1 MEPDSRS
8 HPILS
13 YVMSRKPLEQPII
26 GPSQFPVNRTGSD
39 YSRGH
44 LVDVGAGIGKEI
56 EDEELVNQLP
66 NLKNPE
72 ILALMT
78 AAITD
83 VVHARDVLQR
93 LGQRPDHED
102 VDQARIYIAQIE
114 SKLSKQ
120 LEAIVLEKRPE
131 GVDRREWRSEQARK
145 EKEAREATEREMFPF
160 KAVIH
165 LDDKHDEYE
174 NLLKDAEKQLA
185 DIYESSRCYSKVLPV
200 NDEVNEEVVRILQE
214 ASQRNFEK
222 LELKGRML
230 RFVPEAFGNLATLT
244 FIDLSNNQLEA
255 LPDSIAGLT
264 NLEALYLSSNML
276 ISLPDSLG
284 LLKSLKVLNVSA
296 NKLKALPDRI
306 SRCIALIELDASF
319 NQLAYLPTNIGNELV
334 NLQKF
339 FVHLNKLRSLPSS
352 ICEMESLR
360 VLDVHFNELRS
371 LPLAIGKLQNL
382 EILNASSNFSDLTT
396 IPNTIGDL
404 TNLVDLDLSNNQ
416 IKELPCSFGRL
427 NNLKKLNLDQNP
439 LVIPPQ
445 EIVQQGLDA
454 VLEYMKKRWVDILLE
469 EELKSKIEA
478 KNNQAEQNWM
488 QRGVQWLEKWFVG
501 NLTGYVGTTRK
512 NSLEDDF
519 LNQQL

>member
-1 MEPDSRS
+1 MEPDSKS

-13 YVMSRKPLEQPII
+13 YVMSRKPPQQPFIK
-26 GPSQFPVNRTGSD
+26 PSQFPVNRTLSEGD
-39 YSRGH
+39 R
-44 LVDVGAGIGKEI
+44 DVKAGIGKEI
-56 EDEELVNQLP
+56 ENEVLVNQLP

-78 AAITD
+78 AAVSD
-83 VVHARDVLQR
+83 VVHVRDVLQC
-93 LGQRPDHED
+93 LGPRPDHEA
-102 VDQARIYIAQIE
+102 VDQARINIAQIE
-114 SKLSKQ
+114 SRLSKQ
-120 LEAIVLEKRPE
+120 LESIVLGKRPE
-131 GVDRREWRSEQARK
+131 GVDRREWRSQQATK
-145 EKEAREATEREMFPF
+145 EKEAREAAEREMLPF

-165 LDDKHDEYE
+165 LDEKHDEYE
-174 NLLKDAEKQLA
+174 NLLKDAEQQLA
-185 DIYESSRCYSKVLPV
+185 DIYESSRSYYEVLPV
-200 NDEVNEEVVRILQE
+200 KDEVNEEVVRVLQE
-214 ASQRNFEK
+214 ASHRNLEK
-222 LELKGRML
+222 LELRGRML
-230 RFVPEAFGNLATLT
+230 RFIPEAFGKLATLT
-244 FIDLSNNQLEA
+244 FLDLSNNQLEA
-255 LPDSIAGLT
+255 LPDSVAGLT

-276 ISLPDSLG
+276 VSLPDYIG

-296 NKLKALPDRI
+296 NKLKALPDSI
-306 SRCIALIELDASF
+306 SRCSALIELDTSF
-319 NQLAYLPTNIGNELV
+319 NQLTYLPTNIGNELV

-396 IPNTIGDL
+396 IPDTIGDL

-439 LVIPPQ
+439 FVIPPQ

-454 VLEYMKKRWVDILLE
+454 VLEYMKNRWVDILLE
-469 EELKSKIEA
+469 EEGKSKIEA
-478 KNNQAEQNWM
+478 DNSQAEQNWM
-488 QRGVQWLEKWFVG
+488 QRSGQWLEKWFFG
-501 NLTGYVGTTRK
+501 SPTGYVGTTRNK
-512 NSLEDDF
+512 TIEDDF

>member
-1 MEPDSRS
+1 MEPDSKS

-13 YVMSRKPLEQPII
+13 YVMSRKPLQQPLIK
-26 GPSQFPVNRTGSD
+26 PSQCSGNWTANDG
-39 YSRGH
+39 GAAH
-44 LVDVGAGIGKEI
+44 LVNVEAGIGKEI
-56 EDEELVNQLP
+56 ENEVLVNQMP

-72 ILALMT
+72 MLALMT
-78 AAITD
+78 AAVTN

-93 LGQRPDHED
+93 LGERPDHEA
-102 VDQARIYIAQIE
+102 VDQARIKIAHIE
-114 SKLSKQ
+114 SRLSKQ

-131 GVDRREWRSEQARK
+131 EVDRREWRSQQARN
-145 EKEAREATEREMFPF
+145 EKEAREAAEREIFPF
-160 KAVIH
+160 KAVIL
-165 LDDKHDEYE
+165 LDEKHDEYE
-174 NLLKDAEKQLA
+174 NLLKDAEQKLA
-185 DIYESSRCYSKVLPV
+185 DIYESSGSYSEVLPV
-200 NDEVNEEVVRILQE
+200 NDEVNEEVLRVLQE

-230 RFVPEAFGNLATLT
+230 RFIPEAFGNLVTITLL
-244 FIDLSNNQLEA
+244 DLSNNQLEA

-264 NLEALYLSSNML
+264 NLEVLYLSSNL
-276 ISLPDSLG
+276 LVSLPDSIG

-296 NKLKALPDRI
+296 NKLKALPDSI
-306 SRCIALIELDASF
+306 SRCSSLIELDASF

-339 FVHLNKLRSLPSS
+339 FAHLNKLRSLPSS

-382 EILNASSNFSDLTT
+382 EVLNASSNFSDLTS
-396 IPNTIGDL
+396 IPDTIGDL

-445 EIVQQGLDA
+445 EIIQQGLDA

-478 KNNQAEQNWM
+478 SNSQAEQNWM
-488 QRGVQWLEKWFVG
+488 QRGAQLMGEWFLS
-501 NLTGYVGTTRK
+501 LTGFLGTTRNK
-512 NSLEDDF
+512 SLEDDF
-519 LNQQL
+519 FNQQL